1 MNKECKLKP
10 NSLPAGLKIAVKA
23 DRDSDK
29 RSLVDIMEVNEHE
42 RYSDL
47 QSNNQDNLLTLM
59 KKA

>member
-1 MNKECKLKP
+1 MNNNSKIKP

-23 DRDSDK
+23 GKDSDK
-29 RSLVDIMEVNEHE
+29 RTLVDIMEINEHE
-42 RYSDL
+42 RYADL